1 MTRPRSM
8 NPGIH
13 FATARASVAAIRPAS
28 PTEHPFEP
36 PKRYA
41 CIGCGVAVELE
52 LLDPL
57 PDGWVTVQGASPGAG
72 VGYRCA
78 SCARAAKKPAAKKGR
93 RS

>member
-13 FATARASVAAIRPAS
+13 FATARASVGAIRPAA
-28 PTEHPFEP
+28 PTEHPFMP
-36 PKRYA
+36 PERYA

-57 PDGWVTVQGASPGAG
+57 PDGWVTVQGAKAGGA
-72 VGYRCA
+72 VAYRCDQ
-78 SCARAAKKPAAKKGR
+78 CVGRATT
-93 RS
+93 